1 MDTPVSYR
9 RFDDI
14 DGQRDDVYQLAKAAI
29 GQMRPFTNAT
39 HQLEVA
45 DVDYDDDFNPTLA
58 EEKEAIMKRKSL
70 QRKLLGTVRLKDAAG
85 TVIEEQ
91 RMTLANVP
99 HVNSRGMFIRDG
111 VPYVV
116 RNQLRLRPGVYTRK
130 QKNGGLES
138 HFNVNPG
145 TGRGFRIDMEPET
158 GLFKMR
164 VGQSTTRLYPVL
176 RAMGV
181 QDDDMRQVWGEELFN
196 KNYREKSGRD
206 ELDLHK
212 LVRKFGDV
220 DADLPAEQ
228 LPKAL
233 LDQISRAEVD
243 EDTTELT
250 LGQRIKN
257 LSPAVLLQATKKQLR
272 IAQGLDKSDNRD
284 SQAYQSFHAA
294 QDLIAERLRRDM
306 TGAGRKSFWKASK
319 YGSLKNL
326 PPGFLDDNVSSLFQG
341 SGLAQGVDDVNPVE
355 IADLRQAITRLGEG
369 GISNESVSREAR
381 NVQASYLGVID
392 ANRAPDSSNI
402 GTDLR
407 LTDTAERGSDNQLYT
422 TVRNLK
428 TGQLEK
434 LSARTL
440 STKSVTFPGEMA
452 TEVKRVPV
460 IRGDHFVYVPKADVE
475 YEVVNPE
482 DMMSRASRLIP
493 FPEGVKGK
501 RLAMGSR
508 MTAQAVPLTEPE
520 APFVQ
525 SGNSDGTSLH
535 QSMGRDLGAK
545 FAPAE
550 GIVTKVTPDAIE
562 LTGNDGQKHTVQL
575 YNHYPMSR
583 KTYLHNEAVV
593 EPGTLVSEGQP
604 LARSNYTDKTG
615 AFALGRNMRVGYMVA
630 EGDTIED
637 AFVISESAAKKLGAQ
652 AMYKTDLDLD
662 GLHSTDKASYNAL
675 YAGKYT
681 PTQLDTIDDD
691 GVIRVGTEVQT
702 GDPLVLAVGKKDPA
716 AIGALVKS
724 PKSAVSDKAQ
734 VWEHK
739 APGVVTDV
747 QRTKHGVRV
756 LVKSY
761 DVANIGDKLAGR
773 YGNKG
778 VISGAIRPDDQMPI
792 AEDGKPLEAI
802 MNATGVVSRVN
813 PSALAESLL
822 GKIVERTGRAPYVIK
837 SFGTPEG
844 IADFALNEAAKH
856 GINELETV
864 TDPRDGRKIPNV
876 FVGNSYLMRLHHKAE
891 GKISARDQGSYT
903 IDEYPARGGDEGAKR
918 ISLLDT
924 GVLIAAGATEF
935 LKDAKLAR
943 GQRNDDYWRQVRHGE
958 TPMLPSGSFADEQ
971 FKTMLKAAGVN
982 IRSEG
987 TKEHLR
993 PLLDTDVERMAPYEV
1008 ENSETFD
1015 FDTMAPIKGG
1025 LFDVGMTG
1033 GAGGNRFTKITLP
1046 VKVPHPLFLEPIHK
1060 LLGKSGKEL
1069 DAILAGKEE
1078 INGLTGPAAV
1088 EKALSEID
1096 IDREMELSKQTI
1108 RTGAMS
1114 KRDAAVR
1121 RLHYLAGLKKM
1132 GVAPQ
1137 ELMVSK
1143 IAVIPPRYRPVVR
1156 GKNTDMIHDLNYLY
1170 KDLLEAKKNYEEA
1183 NKTFGEAG
1191 DEYVT
1196 LMKAV
1201 SAVSGIE
1208 GPVNPKT
1215 AEQGVKGILRYAI
1228 GLGDSPKHSAYQR
1241 KVIGTSV
1248 DTVGRSVIT
1257 ADRHMGL
1264 DDVGVPEE
1272 MAWKIFRPYIIRRLV
1287 TNGTPPAEAIKA
1299 VEDRTPAAS
1308 AFLDDEME
1316 VRPVVYNRAPA
1327 LHRYAYQGAWGK
1339 RVPGDAIHM
1348 PYQTLK
1354 AIGGDYDGDAI
1365 NIHVPS
1371 SAEAIEDVKEKLM
1384 PSKNLFFAGNF
1395 ETHYEPTQDYT
1406 MGLYLA
1412 GKLDPKQKTVT
1423 FANAKEAKAAYAKG
1437 LINARTPIR
1446 ILA

>member
-1 MDTPVSYR
+1 MDTPITYR

-14 DGQRDDVYQLAKAAI
+14 DGQRDDVYQMAKLAI
-29 GQMRPFTNAT
+29 GGMKPLSNAS
-39 HQLEVA
+39 HQFEIA
-45 DVDYDDDFNPTLA
+45 DVDYDDDYAPSIA
-58 EEKEAIMKRKSL
+58 DEKDAILKRKSL
-70 QRKLLGTVRLKDAAG
+70 QRKLMGTVRLKDTAG
-85 TVIEEQ
+85 NVVEEA

-99 HVNSRGMFIRDG
+99 HVNSRGMFIRNG
-111 VPYVV
+111 VPYIV
-116 RNQLRLRPGVYTRK
+116 RNQLRLRPGVYTRT
-130 QKNGGLES
+130 QKSGGTES
-138 HFNVNPG
+138 HFNVRPG
-145 TGRGFRIDMEPET
+145 TGRGFRIEMEPES
-158 GLFKMR
+158 GVFKMKID
-164 VGQSTTRLYPVL
+164 QSTTKLYPVL
-176 RAMGV
+176 RALGM
-181 QDDDMRQVWGEELFN
+181 QDEEIKQAWGDELFE
-196 KNYREKSGRD
+196 KNFREKSGRD
-206 ELDLHK
+206 DLDLAK
-212 LVRKFGDV
+212 LARKLGRNNIDV
-220 DADLPAEQ
+220 PAEQ
-228 LPKAL
+228 LPKILSEAL
-233 LDQISRAEVD
+233 ARAEVD
-243 EDTTELT
+243 EDTSELT
-250 LGQRIKN
+250 LGERVKN
-257 LSPAVLLQATKKQLR
+257 LAPGILLRATQKQLR
-272 IAQGLDKSDNRD
+272 IAQGLEQPDNRD

-294 QDLIAERLRRDM
+294 QDLIAERLQRDA
-306 TGAGRKSFWKASK
+306 TGSGRNAFWKASK
-319 YGSLKNL
+319 AGSLKKL
-326 PPGFLDDNVSSLFQG
+326 QPGFLNDNISSLFEG
-341 SGLAQGVDDVNPVE
+341 SGLAQGAEDINPVE
-355 IADLRQAITRLGEG
+355 IFDVRQAITRLGQG

-381 NVQASYLGVID
+381 NVQGSYLGVID
-392 ANRAPDSSNI
+392 ANRAPDSMGI
-402 GTDLR
+402 GVDLR
-407 LTDTAERGSDNQLYT
+407 LTDAAERGSDNQLYT

-440 STKSVTFPGEMA
+440 STKAVTFPGEMA
-452 TEVKRVPV
+452 GETKRVPT
-460 IRGDHFVYVPKADVE
+460 IKGDRFVYVPKGEVD
-475 YEVVNPE
+475 YEIVSPE
-482 DMMSRASRLIP
+482 DMMSRASRLVP
-493 FPEGVKGK
+493 FPEGVKGQ

-508 MTAQAVPLTEPE
+508 MTAQAVPLIDPE

-525 SGNSDGTSLH
+525 SGNADGTSLH
-535 QSMGRDLGAK
+535 QTMGKDLGAK
-545 FAPAE
+545 FAPVD
-550 GIVTKVTPDAIE
+550 GIVTKVTPDFVE
-562 LTGNDGQKHTVQL
+562 MTGNDGQKKRIDL
-575 YNHYPMSR
+575 YNHYPMAR
-583 KTYLHNEAVV
+583 KTFLHNEAMVQ
-593 EPGTLVSEGQP
+593 PGTLVKAGQT
-604 LARSNYTDKTG
+604 LAKSNYTDKTG
-615 AFALGRNMRVGYMVA
+615 AFAIGRNMRVGYMVA

-637 AFVISESAAKKLGAQ
+637 AFVLSESAARKLGSQ
-652 AMYKTDLDLD
+652 AMYKTDLDLAD
-662 GLHSTDKASYNAL
+662 LHATDKASYNAI

-681 PTQLDTIDDD
+681 PEQLDTIDDD
-691 GVIRVGTEVQT
+691 GVIRVGTKVQP

-724 PKSAVSDKAQ
+724 PKSSVSDKAQ
-734 VWEHK
+734 TWEHK

-747 QRTKHGVRV
+747 QRTRTGVRV

-761 DVANIGDKLAGR
+761 DIADVGDKVAGR

-778 VISGAIRPDDQMPI
+778 VISGQIRPDDQMPI

-802 MNATGVVSRVN
+802 MNANGVVSRVN
-813 PSALAESLL
+813 PAALAESLL

-864 TDPRDGRKIPNV
+864 TDPRDGRKIPGV

-903 IDEYPARGGDEGAKR
+903 VDEYPARGGEEGAKR

-924 GVLIAAGATEF
+924 GVLVAAGATEF

-958 TPMLPSGSFADEQ
+958 TPILPSGSFADEQ

-993 PLLDTDVERMAPYEV
+993 PLLDSDVDRMASHEV
-1008 ENSETFD
+1008 ENPETFD

-1033 GAGGNRFTKITLP
+1033 GAGGNRFTKMTLP
-1046 VKVPHPLFLEPIHK
+1046 VKVPHPLFLDPIRR
-1060 LLGKSGKEL
+1060 LLGKTGKEL
-1069 DAILAGKEE
+1069 DAILTGKET
-1078 INGLTGPAAV
+1078 INGLSGPEAV
-1088 EKALSEID
+1088 EKELSSIN
-1096 IDREMELSKQTI
+1096 IDREMDLAKQVI
-1108 RTGAMS
+1108 RTGANS
-1114 KRDAAVR
+1114 KRDAAVK

-1137 ELMVSK
+1137 DLMVSK

-1170 KDLLEAKKNYEEA
+1170 KDLFEAKKNYEGA
-1183 NKTFGEAG
+1183 VKTFGEAG
-1191 DEYVT
+1191 DEYAT
-1196 LMKAV
+1196 LMQAV
-1201 SAVSGIE
+1201 RAVSGID

-1228 GLGDSPKHSAYQR
+1228 GLGDTPKHSNYQR

-1257 ADRHMGL
+1257 ADRNMGL
-1264 DDVGVPEE
+1264 DDVGVPEN

-1287 TNGTPPAEAIKA
+1287 TNGTPPAEAIKS

-1308 AFLDDEME
+1308 AMLDEEMQ

-1339 RVPGDAIHM
+1339 RVKGDAIHM

-1371 SAEAIEDVKEKLM
+1371 SAEAIDDVKEKLM
-1384 PSKNLFFAGNF
+1384 PSKNLLFSGNF

-1406 MGLYLA
+1406 MGLYMA
-1412 GKLDPKQKTVT
+1412 GKMDPTQKTVT
-1423 FANAKEAKAAYAKG
+1423 FANAKEAKAAYARG

>member
-1 MDTPVSYR
+1 MDTPVTYR

-14 DGQRDDVYQLAKAAI
+14 DGQRSDVYDMAKAAI
-29 GQMRPFTNAT
+29 GQMRPLSNAT
-39 HQLEVA
+39 HQLELA
-45 DVDYDDDFNPTLA
+45 DVDYDEDFNPSIA
-58 EEKEAIMKRKSL
+58 DEKDAIMKRKSL
-70 QRKLLGTVRLKDAAG
+70 QRKLMGTVRLKDTAG
-85 TVIEEQ
+85 NLVEEQ
-91 RMTLANVP
+91 RVTLANVP

-116 RNQLRLRPGVYTRK
+116 RNQLRLRPGVYTRT
-130 QKNGGLES
+130 QKNGGVES
-138 HFNVNPG
+138 HFNINPG
-145 TGRGFRIDMEPET
+145 TGRGFRIDLEPES
-158 GLFKMR
+158 GVFKMR
-164 VGQSTTRLYPVL
+164 VGQSTTKLYPVL
-176 RAMGV
+176 RALGME
-181 QDDDMRQVWGEELFN
+181 DDEIRKAWGAELFD
-196 KNYREKSGRD
+196 KNFREKSGRD
-206 ELDLHK
+206 DLDLHK
-212 LVRKFGDV
+212 LVKKLGNEDLDV
-220 DADLPAEQ
+220 PPERLAQTLREQ
-228 LPKAL
+228 
-233 LDQISRAEVD
+233 IERAEVD

-257 LSPAVLLQATKKQLR
+257 LTPQTLLQATQKQLR
-272 IAQGLDKSDNRD
+272 IAQGLATSDNRD

-294 QDLIAERLRRDM
+294 QDLLAERLRRDM
-306 TGAGRKSFWKASK
+306 TGAARKAFWKASK
-319 YGSLKNL
+319 LGSLKNL
-326 PPGFLDDNVSSLFQG
+326 PPGFLNDNVASLFQG

-355 IADLRQAITRLGEG
+355 IADLRQAITRLGDG
-369 GISNESVSREAR
+369 GISNEAVSREAR
-381 NVQASYLGVID
+381 NVQGSYLGVID

-407 LTDTAERGSDNQLYT
+407 LTDAAERGSDGQLYT

-452 TEVKRVPV
+452 GETKRVPT
-460 IRGDHFVYVPKADVE
+460 IRGDHFVYVPKAEVD
-475 YEVVNPE
+475 YEIVSPD
-482 DMMSRASRLIP
+482 DMMSRASRLVP
-493 FPEGVKGK
+493 FPEGVKGQ

-520 APFVQ
+520 SPFVQ
-525 SGNSDGTSLH
+525 SGNADGSSLH
-535 QSMGRDLGAK
+535 QTMGKDLGAK

-550 GIVTKVTPDAIE
+550 GVVTKVTPDTIE
-562 LTGNDGQKHTVQL
+562 MTGNDGQKHTIQL

-593 EPGTLVSEGQP
+593 EPGTLVSAGQP

-615 AFALGRNMRVGYMVA
+615 AFAIGRNLRVGYMVA

-652 AMYKTDLDLD
+652 AMYKTDLDLE
-662 GLHSTDKASYNAL
+662 GLHATDKASYNAI

-691 GVIRVGTEVQT
+691 GVIRVGTTVQR

-734 VWEHK
+734 VWDHN
-739 APGVVTDV
+739 APGIVTDV
-747 QRTKHGVRV
+747 QRTKAGVRV
-756 LVKSY
+756 LIKSY
-761 DVANIGDKLAGR
+761 DIADVGDKVAGR

-778 VISGAIRPDDQMPI
+778 VVSGKIRPDDQMPI

-802 MNATGVVSRVN
+802 INANGVVSRVN

-822 GKIVERTGRAPYVIK
+822 GKIVERTGRAPYVVK

-864 TDPRDGRKIPNV
+864 TDPRDGRKIPGV

-891 GKISARDQGSYT
+891 GKLSARDQGSYT
-903 IDEYPARGGDEGAKR
+903 VDDYPARGGEEGAKR

-924 GVLIAAGATEF
+924 GTLIAAGATEF

-958 TPMLPSGSFADEQ
+958 TPLLPSGSFADEQ

-982 IRSEG
+982 IRTEG

-993 PLLDTDVERMAPYEV
+993 PLLDSDVDRMATYEV
-1008 ENSETFD
+1008 ENADTFD
-1015 FDTMAPIKGG
+1015 FETMSPVKGG
-1025 LFDVGMTG
+1025 LFDVGTTG

-1046 VKVPHPLFLEPIHK
+1046 VKVPHPLFREPIQR
-1060 LLGKSGKEL
+1060 LLGRSGKEL
-1069 DAILAGKEE
+1069 DAVLTGKEV
-1078 INGLTGPAAV
+1078 INGLTGAAAI
-1088 EKALSEID
+1088 EKELSEIN
-1096 IDREMELSKQTI
+1096 IDREMELAKQTI
-1108 RTGAMS
+1108 RAGSMS
-1114 KRDAAVR
+1114 KRDDAVK

-1137 ELMVSK
+1137 DLMVSK

-1170 KDLLEAKKNYEEA
+1170 KDLIEAKKNYEGA
-1183 NKTFGEAG
+1183 IKTFGDAG
-1191 DEYVT
+1191 DEYAT
-1196 LMKAV
+1196 LMQAV
-1201 SAVSGIE
+1201 RAVSGID

-1228 GLGDSPKHSAYQR
+1228 GMGDSPKHSAYQR
-1241 KVIGTSV
+1241 KVIGTAV

-1264 DDVGVPEE
+1264 DDIGVPED

-1287 TNGTPPAEAIKA
+1287 TNGTPPPEAIKA

-1308 AFLDDEME
+1308 SMLDDEMQA
-1316 VRPVVYNRAPA
+1316 RPVVYNRAPA
-1327 LHRYAYQGAWGK
+1327 LHRYAYQGAWGR
-1339 RVPGDAIHM
+1339 RVQGDAIHM

-1354 AIGGDYDGDAI
+1354 ALGADYDGDAI

-1371 SAEAIEDVKEKLM
+1371 SSEAVDDVKEKLM
-1384 PSKNLFFAGNF
+1384 PSKNLLFAGNF

-1412 GKLDPKQKTVT
+1412 GKMDPKQKPVT
-1423 FANAKEAKAAYAKG
+1423 FANAAEAKAAYARG

-1446 ILA
+1446 LLA